1 MASQSGGGSTKSFYK
16 TLPQFQSDKG
26 NVLQQ
31 ADLFV
36 DQRSRLVGWKKIDDY
51 PLVIA
56 AAITEDNAT
65 TAYNSTQSTY
75 LGIAYT
81 FSVLIAFLMISA
93 AFNQLKN
100 IEQQRREAEIQNTF
114 RLAVDGAHEAFY
126 MIQPTF
132 LNGHINHLY
141 IQDCNERAAEMA
153 GYLRSHLIGKCCTEI
168 YQGRA
173 VQSLRDFFAH
183 VLKEGFVEDEFH
195 VPHGKRHVP
204 GWFQRRGIRSGN
216 GVAVTIRDVSEAR
229 QQTETLAVMART
241 EDRKS
246 TRLNSSH

>member
-1 MASQSGGGSTKSFYK
+1 MG
-16 TLPQFQSDKG
+16 L
-26 NVLQQ
+26 
-31 ADLFV
+31 
-36 DQRSRLVGWKKIDDY
+36 KKIDDY

-100 IEQQRREAEIQNTF
+100 IEQLRREAEIQNTF

-153 GYLRSHLIGKCCTEI
+153 GYIRSNLIGKCCTDI
-168 YQGRA
+168 YQGKT

-195 VPHGKRHVP
+195 VSHGKRHVP
-204 GWFQRRGIRSGN
+204 GW
-216 GVAVTIRDVSEAR
+216 
-229 QQTETLAVMART
+229 
-241 EDRKS
+241 
-246 TRLNSSH
+246 